1 MQHAYSIRKT
11 TIATF
16 AFSYLQG
23 GPKTIPQ
30 THVLILSN
38 LNRFSKFFVK
48 TIFSKFAVKYL
59 LKIPPKS
66 ALCCQVCHTTLW
78 NNNVTKQANRLQGCV
93 ATFLKCGGVVNN
105 QINKGLLLSLPVKKI
120 KSVNISQNYTQEGG
134 CLLQFLR
141 LLAVFRSG
149 AQSARDNHVLACN
162 FAKYSP
168 ILIVFTGRLSNKPS
182 LIWLLTTWQPHHTLN
197 MLLHYHR

>member
-38 LNRFSKFFVK
+38 LNRFSKFFAK

-59 LKIPPKS
+59 LKIPLKS

-120 KSVNISQNYTQEGG
+120 KSVNISQSYARRWLSRTVSSSFSSVSVRRAKCTRQPRS
-134 CLLQFLR
+134 CL
-141 LLAVFRSG
+141 
-149 AQSARDNHVLACN
+149 
-162 FAKYSP
+162 
-168 ILIVFTGRLSNKPS
+168 
-182 LIWLLTTWQPHHTLN
+182 
-197 MLLHYHR
+197 